1 MDNAST
7 RRVLIV
13 ANKTAATPALIEA
26 VRTRV
31 RRGDVTF
38 HLLVPNPD
46 VGDWR
51 PSGLQHPDFRHGDQV
66 LAMALPL
73 LDEAAGSDVTGSV
86 SIRHDPMDAIEEA
99 VATGDYDE
107 IILSTLPHHVSEWLH
122 LDLPS
127 RVAHLGLPL
136 TSVLA
141 RAGERV

>member
-66 LAMALPL
+66 LALALPL